1 MPTRCARC
9 GDIAGRGRSLP
20 VPGDWLSYLQG
31 ERGLSSPVGRLT
43 MPLCPDC
50 YRELDG
56 LQDAEDE
63 AAVHAALDALDLDQL
78 VDEGT

>member
-20 VPGDWLSYLQG
+20 VPGDWLSYLRD
-31 ERGLSSPVGRLT
+31 ERELSAPVGRLS
-43 MPLCPDC
+43 MPLCPGC

-56 LQDAEDE
+56 LRDADDV
-63 AAVHAALDALDLDQL
+63 AAVEAALDDLYLGQL
-78 VDEGT
+78 VDEGV

>member
-1 MPTRCARC
+1 MPTRCSHC

-20 VPGDWLSYLQG
+20 VPGEWLSYLQA
-31 ERGLSSPVGRLT
+31 ERDLSAPVGRLT

-56 LQDAEDE
+56 LRDADE
-63 AAVHAALDALDLDQL
+63 AAVHAALDGIDLDQL
-78 VDEGT
+78 VDEGA

>member
-9 GDIAGRGRSLP
+9 GEIAGRGRSLP
-20 VPGDWLSYLQG
+20 VPADWLRYLEA

-56 LQDAEDE
+56 LDE
-63 AAVHAALDALDLDQL
+63 ADDEADVHAALEELDLDQL
-78 VDEGT
+78 VDQGA

>member
-1 MPTRCARC
+1 MPTRCAHC

-20 VPGDWLSYLQG
+20 VPADWLDYLED

-43 MPLCPDC
+43 MPLCPSC

-56 LQDAEDE
+56 LEAE
-63 AAVHAALDALDLDQL
+63 AAVEAALDAIDLDQL
-78 VDEGT
+78 VDEGA

>member
-1 MPTRCARC
+1 MPTRCAHC

-20 VPGDWLSYLQG
+20 VPGDWLTYLQH
-31 ERGLSSPVGRLT
+31 ERDLSAPVGRLT

-56 LQDAEDE
+56 LRDADED
-63 AAVHAALDALDLDQL
+63 AVHAALDGIDLDQL
-78 VDEGT
+78 VDEGA

>member
-20 VPGDWLSYLQG
+20 VPGDWLSYLRD
-31 ERGLSSPVGRLT
+31 ERGLSAPVGRLT

-50 YRELDG
+50 YRELDA
-56 LQDAEDE
+56 LQESDDPDAVESM
-63 AAVHAALDALDLDQL
+63 LDGIDVDQL
-78 VDEGT
+78 VDEGA

>member
-1 MPTRCARC
+1 MPTRCAHC

-20 VPGDWLSYLQG
+20 VPGDWLTYLQA
-31 ERGLSSPVGRLT
+31 ERGLSAPVGRLT

-56 LQDAEDE
+56 LDDDDE
-63 AAVHAALDALDLDQL
+63 AAVHAALDEVDLDQL
-78 VDEGT
+78 VDEGA